1 MSRPTKLLLA
11 FAAGAAVGSAILRRR
26 LRPAVGQRMDQVQD
40 QMDQLKA
47 AYEQQD
53 RMRRDFTANV
63 SHELK
68 TPLTSI
74 SGYAEIIR
82 EGMVR
87 SEDVSRFAGK
97 IYEEAQ
103 RLMTLVEDILNL
115 SHLDEGAPGQERCQ
129 GIDLYA
135 LCQRALVSLDE
146 AARQRA
152 ITLTLTGGHH
162 TVDGAEKLLSEIIF
176 NLCDNAIKYN
186 EDGGA
191 VKVSV
196 TREDGFVV
204 LPVQDAG
211 ETDRVFE
218 RFYRVDK
225 SHSKKIGGTG
235 LGLSIVKHAA
245 AYHDAR
251 IQLDS
256 QLGHGTRVRVL
267 FPPSQEGEE
276 G

>member
-26 LRPAVGQRMDQVQD
+26 LRPAVGQKMDQVQD

-63 SHELK
+63 SQELK

-135 LCQRALVSLDE
+135 LCQRALASLDE
-146 AARQRA
+146 QHAQYQILFLDASDDVLERRYKETRRRHP
-152 ITLTLTGGHH
+152 IS
-162 TVDGAEKLLSEIIF
+162 LSM
-176 NLCDNAIKYN
+176 
-186 EDGGA
+186 
-191 VKVSV
+191 
-196 TREDGFVV
+196 
-204 LPVQDAG
+204 
-211 ETDRVFE
+211 
-218 RFYRVDK
+218 
-225 SHSKKIGGTG
+225 
-235 LGLSIVKHAA
+235 GLSTSDAIREERRILRPMYERANYIVDTSLLTTAKHK
-245 AYHDAR
+245 AR
-251 IQLDS
+251 I
-256 QLGHGTRVRVL
+256 
-267 FPPSQEGEE
+267 
-276 G
+276 